1 MNDGNYIKIYR
12 SFLEWEWYG
21 NINTSRL
28 FFHMLMKANWKD
40 AKFQGTTVP
49 RGSFISSVSRLAE
62 ETALTEREIRTA
74 ISHLKTTGE
83 VTSKATNKYTVF
95 TVVNYNLY
103 QSSDTQNDNQET
115 IKRHSNDILTT
126 TIEEEKERK
135 KEKREKEK
143 KKGVTNVTRKKEPAP
158 QVYYPN
164 DEKLNRAF
172 ADYVQMRKL
181 IKKPMT
187 EEAVP
192 LVMRKLQKL
201 AALPFSETMD
211 NDLAIQ
217 ILEQSVMNSWQGL
230 FPLKE
235 SGSPSQKREGSIY
248 DEWRN
253 A

>member
-40 AKFQGTTVP
+40 AKFQGKTVP

-135 KEKREKEK
+135 KEKREEEK
-143 KKGVTNVTRKKEPAP
+143 KKGVTNVTRKKETAE
-158 QVYYPN
+158 QVYFPN
-164 DEKLNRAF
+164 DEKLNQAF

-181 IKKPMT
+181 IKKPMIDK
-187 EEAVP
+187 AVS
-192 LVMRKLQKL
+192 LAMKKLQEL
-201 AALPFSETMD
+201 STSTLTGSMD
-211 NDLAIQ
+211 NDKAIR
-217 ILEQSVMNSWQGL
+217 ILEQSIMHSWQGL
-230 FPLKE
+230 FPLK
-235 SGSPSQKREGSIY
+235 GDPQDTGQSILN
-248 DEWRN
+248 EWRN

>member
-135 KEKREKEK
+135 KEKREEEK
-143 KKGVTNVTRKKEPAP
+143 KKGVTNVTRKKETAA
-158 QVYYPN
+158 QVYFPN
-164 DEKLNRAF
+164 DEKLNQAF
-172 ADYVQMRKL
+172 SDYVQMRKL

-187 EEAVP
+187 DSAVP
-192 LVMRKLQKL
+192 LAMKKLQEL
-201 AALPFSETMD
+201 SMSLLTGSMD
-211 NDLAIQ
+211 NDLAIK
-217 ILEQSVMNSWQGL
+217 ILNQSVMNSWQGL
-230 FPLKE
+230 FPLK
-235 SGSPSQKREGSIY
+235 GDRQDTGQSIL